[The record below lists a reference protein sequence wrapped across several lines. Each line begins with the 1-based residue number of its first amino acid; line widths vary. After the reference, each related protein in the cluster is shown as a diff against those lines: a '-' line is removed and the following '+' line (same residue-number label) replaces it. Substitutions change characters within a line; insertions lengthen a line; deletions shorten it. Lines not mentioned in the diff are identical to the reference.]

1 MNQSGPGRST
11 TSPSS
16 TITYAEVRAQT
27 APLTRKDNQEHH
39 PHLWGPPDPEIES
52 PRVWEDAGALED
64 GLLAGETSKTNS
76 QRAENKQ
83 ARKRF
88 TRQLAIEE
96 FQHRKSGWLTMSSI
110 LWRRS

>member
-1 MNQSGPGRST
+1 MSDISIERHLS
-11 TSPSS
+11 
-16 TITYAEVRAQT
+16 
-27 APLTRKDNQEHH
+27 
-39 PHLWGPPDPEIES
+39 HLWEPPSDPEMGS